1 MAAFFDMGGYA
12 GFVWP
17 AYGIVV
23 IVMAGLA
30 IQSVM
35 DLARQRRLLAALE
48 AGEGARKRAP
58 SRQGSRQASSG
69 QTSSGQTSS
78 GA

>member
-1 MAAFFDMGGYA
+1 VAAFFSMGGYA

-17 AYGIVV
+17 AYGIVA

-35 DLARQRRLLAALE
+35 DLAHQRRLLAALE
-48 AGEGARKRAP
+48 TGEGARRRAP
-58 SRQGSRQASSG
+58 SRHGSGQANSG
-69 QTSSGQTSS
+69 QTGS